1 MNTFK
6 NGCREVLN
14 IRENKFNRYLDVLNT
29 NVLNIRENTFYNT
42 RYRISYNDIVIHIE
56 DNILFD
62 GTGFA

>member
-42 RYRISYNDIVIHIE
+42 HYRISYNDIVIHIE